1 MHEEGR
7 NKFRATS
14 TVSDAKYKVWTIL
27 RVENGI
33 RVDCNGELVFDFD
46 ASSCTS
52 DDIKN
57 RWSQDVNYVRFDGED
72 KASEKYRVG
81 SLGEYN

>member
-1 MHEEGR
+1 M
-7 NKFRATS
+7 
-14 TVSDAKYKVWTIL
+14 
-27 RVENGI
+27 
-33 RVDCNGELVFDFD
+33 DCNGELVFDFD